1 MTEQRHDTGADFLR
15 LDPAAAPARGR
26 TDWLTGR
33 LRTAND
39 DGTLP
44 PGVRRPAARHP

>member
-1 MTEQRHDTGADFLR
+1 MTEQHHGTGADFLR

-39 DGTLP
+39 DSTLP
-44 PGVRRPAARHP
+44 PGVRHRAARHP